1 MKAVVPASFLA
12 FLVGLS
18 LTLFHVPAAL
28 AEDYPDRQI
37 TMVVPVAAGGAV
49 DALGRLF
56 AQQLA
61 SRLGKPVVVENRTG
75 AGMITGTSA
84 VARAAPDGYTLLVA
98 TSTPLAINA
107 TIHKTL
113 PYDPVEDFVPVAL
126 IANSPFTLIVNP
138 SLPVKS
144 VPDLIKFAKAKPG
157 QLSYASAGPGSPH
170 HLFFELL
177 KATTGIEATHVPY
190 RGNVPAITDVVAGH
204 VQAMFSDPS
213 GLPII
218 RDGKVRA
225 LGASTATRLLQAPD
239 IPTIA
244 EQGLA
249 GFDAAAWIMVVAP
262 AKTPADVVSRL
273 HEEIKTISQLPEVRE
288 QIIKNGQTPTTT
300 PPIPELRKYVQ
311 SEIARWG
318 KVVQKAGIAGS
329 Q

>member
-18 LTLFHVPAAL
+18 LTLFQVPAAR

-107 TIHKTL
+107 TIHKKL

>member
-1 MKAVVPASFLA
+1 MKPVVPAALLA
-12 FLVGLS
+12 FLVNVSLS
-18 LTLFHVPAAL
+18 LFQVPAAH

-61 SRLGKPVVVENRTG
+61 SRLGKPVLVENRTG
-75 AGMITGTSA
+75 AGMITGTSS

-113 PYDPVEDFVPVAL
+113 PYDPVGDFVPLAL

-138 SLPVKS
+138 SLPVKT
-144 VPDLIKFAKAKPG
+144 VPDLVKFAREKPG

-177 KATTGIEATHVPY
+177 KATTGIEATHIPY

-204 VQAMFSDPS
+204 VPAMFSDPS

-244 EQGLA
+244 EQGLS

-262 AKTPADVVSRL
+262 AKTPADIVTRL
-273 HEEIKTISQLPEVRE
+273 HEEIKTISQLPEVRD

>member
-1 MKAVVPASFLA
+1 MKPVVPAALLA
-12 FLVGLS
+12 FLVSVS
-18 LTLFHVPAAL
+18 LALFETTAVR
-28 AEDYPDRQI
+28 AEDYPDKQI

-49 DALGRLF
+49 DVLGRLF

-75 AGMITGTSA
+75 AGMITGTSS
-84 VARAAPDGYTLLVA
+84 VARGAPDGYTLLVA

-107 TIHKTL
+107 AIHKKL
-113 PYDPVEDFVPVAL
+113 PYDPVEDFVPIAL

-144 VPDLIKFAKAKPG
+144 VPELVKLAKDKPG

-177 KATTGIEATHVPY
+177 KATTGIQATHVPY
-190 RGNVPAITDVVAGH
+190 RGNVPAITDVIAGH
-204 VQAMFSDPS
+204 VPVMFSDPS

-225 LGASTATRLLQAPD
+225 IGASTAKRLLQAPD
-239 IPTIA
+239 VPTIA
-244 EQGLA
+244 EQGLS

-262 AKTPADVVSRL
+262 AKTPPGIVSRL
-273 HEEIKTISQLPEVRE
+273 HAELKTISQLPDVQA
-288 QIIKNGQTPTTT
+288 QIVKNGQTPTVT
-300 PPIPELRKYVQ
+300 PSVPELQKFVQ
-311 SEIARWG
+311 SELVRWG
-318 KVVQKAGIAGS
+318 KVVQTAGIAGS

>member
-1 MKAVVPASFLA
+1 MKAVVPASLLA

-18 LTLFHVPAAL
+18 LTLLQVPSAR

-107 TIHKTL
+107 TIHKKL

-144 VPDLIKFAKAKPG
+144 VPDLIKFAKEKPG

-273 HEEIKTISQLPEVRE
+273 HNEIKTISQLPEVRE
-288 QIIKNGQTPTTT
+288 QVIKNGQTPTTT

-318 KVVQKAGIAGS
+318 KVVQKAGIEGS

>member
-1 MKAVVPASFLA
+1 MKPVVPVAFLA
-12 FLVGLS
+12 CLASV
-18 LTLFHVPAAL
+18 TLAQFQAPAAR

-49 DALGRLF
+49 DVLGRLF

-75 AGMITGTSA
+75 AGMITGTAS

-107 TIHKTL
+107 TIHKKL
-113 PYDPVEDFVPVAL
+113 PYDPVEDFVPIAL

-144 VPDLIKFAKAKPG
+144 VPDLIKLAKEKPG

-177 KATTGIEATHVPY
+177 KAMTGIEATHVPY

-204 VQAMFSDPS
+204 VPAMFSDPS

-225 LGASTATRLLQAPD
+225 LGASSATRLLQAPD

-244 EQGLA
+244 EQGLS

-262 AKTPADVVSRL
+262 AKTSFDIVNRL
-273 HEEIKTISQLPEVRE
+273 HEELKTISEMRDVRE

-300 PPIPELRKYVQ
+300 PPVAKLRNYVQ
-311 SEIARWG
+311 SEIVRWG

-329 Q
+329 E

>member
-1 MKAVVPASFLA
+1 MKPVVPVAFLA
-12 FLVGLS
+12 CLAGM
-18 LTLFHVPAAL
+18 TLAQFQAPAAR

-49 DALGRLF
+49 DVLGRLF

-75 AGMITGTSA
+75 AGMITGTAS
-84 VARAAPDGYTLLVA
+84 VARTAPDGYTLLVA

-107 TIHKTL
+107 TIHKKL

-144 VPDLIKFAKAKPG
+144 VPDLIKLAKEKPG

-177 KATTGIEATHVPY
+177 KAMTGIEATHVPY

-204 VQAMFSDPS
+204 VPAMFSDPS

-225 LGASTATRLLQAPD
+225 LGASSAARLLQAPD

-244 EQGLA
+244 EQGLS

-262 AKTPADVVSRL
+262 AKTPADIVNRL
-273 HEEIKTISQLPEVRE
+273 HEELKTIAEMRDVRE
-288 QIIKNGQTPTTT
+288 QIVENGQTPTTT
-300 PPIPELRKYVQ
+300 PPVAKLRNYVQ
-311 SEIARWG
+311 SEIVRWG

-329 Q
+329 E

>member
-1 MKAVVPASFLA
+1 MKPVAPAALLA
-12 FLVGLS
+12 FLASVS
-18 LTLFHVPAAL
+18 LALFQATAVR

-49 DALGRLF
+49 DALGRIF

-61 SRLGKPVVVENRTG
+61 TRLGKPVVVENRTG
-75 AGMITGTSA
+75 AGMITGTSS
-84 VARAAPDGYTLLVA
+84 VARAAADGYTLLVA

-107 TIHKTL
+107 SVHKKL
-113 PYDPVEDFVPVAL
+113 PYDPIEDFVPIAL

-138 SLPVKS
+138 KLPVKS
-144 VPDLIKFAKAKPG
+144 VPDLIKLAKEKPG

-177 KATTGIEATHVPY
+177 KATTGIEATHIPY

-204 VQAMFSDPS
+204 VPAMFSDPS

-218 RDGKVRA
+218 RDGKARA
-225 LGASTATRLLQAPD
+225 LGASTATRLLQAPE

-244 EQGLA
+244 EQGLS

-262 AKTPADVVSRL
+262 AKTPADIVSRL
-273 HEEIKTISQLPEVRE
+273 HEELKTISQLPDV
-288 QIIKNGQTPTTT
+288 QAQVVKNGQTPTVT
-300 PPIPELRKYVQ
+300 PSIPELRNYVQ
-311 SEIARWG
+311 SELTRWG
-318 KVVQKAGIAGS
+318 QVVQKAGIAGS
-329 Q
+329 E

>member
-1 MKAVVPASFLA
+1 MKPVVPAALLA
-12 FLVGLS
+12 FLVNVS
-18 LTLFHVPAAL
+18 LALFHVPASR

-49 DALGRLF
+49 DVLGRLF

-75 AGMITGTSA
+75 AGMITGPSS
-84 VARAAPDGYTLLVA
+84 VARGAPEGYTLLVA
-98 TSTPLAINA
+98 TSSPLAINA
-107 TIHKTL
+107 AIHRKL
-113 PYDPVEDFVPVAL
+113 PYDPVEDFVPIAL

-144 VPDLIKFAKAKPG
+144 VPDLVKLATDKPG

-177 KATTGIEATHVPY
+177 KATTGIQATHVPY
-190 RGNVPAITDVVAGH
+190 RGNVPAITDVIAGH
-204 VQAMFSDPS
+204 VPVMFSDPS

-225 LGASTATRLLQAPD
+225 IGASTAKRLLQAPD
-239 IPTIA
+239 VPTIA
-244 EQGLA
+244 EQGLS

-262 AKTPADVVSRL
+262 AKTPPGIVSRL
-273 HEEIKTISQLPEVRE
+273 HEELKTISQLPDVQA
-288 QIIKNGQTPTTT
+288 QIVKNGQTPTVT
-300 PPIPELRKYVQ
+300 PSVPELQKFVQ
-311 SEIARWG
+311 SELVRWG
-318 KVVQKAGIAGS
+318 KVVQTAGIAGS

>member
-1 MKAVVPASFLA
+1 MKPVAPVARLACLASALLA
-12 FLVGLS
+12 
-18 LTLFHVPAAL
+18 LFHAAAVG
-28 AEDYPDRQI
+28 AEEYPDRQV

-49 DALGRLF
+49 DVLGRLF
-56 AQQLA
+56 VQQLA
-61 SRLGKPVVVENRTG
+61 GRLGKPVVVENRTG
-75 AGMITGTSA
+75 AGMVTGTSS
-84 VARAAPDGYTLLVA
+84 VARAAPDGYSLLVA
-98 TSTPLAINA
+98 TSTPLAINP
-107 TIHKTL
+107 TVHKKL

-138 SLPVKS
+138 SLPVKT
-144 VPDLIKFAKAKPG
+144 VPDLVKLAKDKPG
-157 QLSYASAGPGSPH
+157 QLSYGSAGPGSPH

-204 VQAMFSDPS
+204 VPAMFSDPS

-225 LGASTATRLLQAPD
+225 LGASTATRLLQAPE

-244 EQGLA
+244 EQGLS

-262 AKTPADVVSRL
+262 AKTPPGVVSRL
-273 HEEIKTISQLPEVRE
+273 HEELKAISQLPDVQA
-288 QIIKNGQTPTTT
+288 QIVKNGQTPTVT
-300 PPIPELRKYVQ
+300 PSIPELQQFVR
-311 SEIARWG
+311 SELGRWG
-318 KVVQKAGIAGS
+318 KVVQTAGIAGS